1 MDGFEERAEAEDIAG
16 FGRGAPQ
23 IVAVGVGGA
32 AGRVLGVAS
41 KEWRHKPMLAAV
53 DTDAAAL
60 GECGVEYSIA
70 VGRNVANGFGAG
82 GEGKIGRMAAEEDE
96 EALRELVAGRKLL
109 LLVAGLGGGAGA
121 GIAPALARLAR
132 QENVLTVALVTMPYE
147 FEGERRH
154 AVATEALAAMKESCD
169 AVVVISNQQI
179 RSLLPEGTPIA
190 QLHGRVDRMLL
201 AGVNA
206 LWNLAGQTTM
216 MNLDFSDLQ
225 SLVEN
230 SPNQCGFAFGEG
242 EGEGRV
248 ERLLAMLLDE
258 RLTDS
263 RQALSNAG
271 ALILC
276 VTGGDDLTVSETE
289 RIRDAVKGSTRAGA
303 EIKMSVAVLPE
314 RRGRV
319 EATVFT
325 AERWSRTPAGGGGK
339 GAPGQGELVLSYP
352 AEDDRGLFKGSE
364 QDLYNGTDL
373 DLPTFIRQGVKIPT

>member
-1 MDGFEERAEAEDIAG
+1 MDGYEERAETEEIAG
-16 FGRGAPQ
+16 LGREATQ

-32 AGRVLGVAS
+32 AGRVLGAAS
-41 KEWRHKPMLAAV
+41 KEWRRKPVLAAV
-53 DTDAAAL
+53 DTDANAL
-60 GECGVEYSIA
+60 GECGVEYAVA

-82 GEGKIGRMAAEEDE
+82 GEGRIGRLAAEEDE

-121 GIAPALARLAR
+121 GIAPVLARLAR

-154 AVATEALAAMKESCD
+154 EVAAEALGALKETCD
-169 AVVVISNQQI
+169 AVVAISNQQI

-206 LWNLAGQTTM
+206 LWNLAGRTTM
-216 MNLDFSDLQ
+216 VNLDFSDLQ

-248 ERLLAMLLDE
+248 DRLLAMLLDE

-276 VTGGDDLTVSETE
+276 VTGGDDLTVSEAE
-289 RIRDAVKGSTRAGA
+289 RIRAAVKGSARAGA

-319 EATVFT
+319 EATVFA
-325 AERWSRTPAGGGGK
+325 AERWTRTSAGGGGK
-339 GAPGQGELVLSYP
+339 GGPGQGELVLSYP
-352 AEDDRGLFKGSE
+352 AEDDRSLFKGSE
-364 QDLYNGTDL
+364 QDLYNGADL